1 MFLIIYD
8 VYEHGNE
15 EIIKNFE
22 ELLRINLNLIDMVLY
37 MIPLNLKVL
46 GYTITPNTN
55 GCGVEQKQLIKYM
68 VLQVRSNLQKLRE
81 IIKVNSSYP
90 EYTYTNYELGTNVF
104 IFCYMNIVIQD
115 NITEREKH
123 RLIKEKLKELKKTTH
138 KVNRYYT
145 KYIVKPQK
153 KKEHLTKH
161 YVTLNFNSVISGMVE
176 NKPTGTHTRTPEE
189 IPEGIEQETETIKR
203 SLK

>member
-1 MFLIIYD
+1 M
-8 VYEHGNE
+8 
-15 EIIKNFE
+15 
-22 ELLRINLNLIDMVLY
+22 
-37 MIPLNLKVL
+37 
-46 GYTITPNTN
+46 TPNNN
-55 GCGVEQKQLIKYM
+55 GCGVEQKQLIKDI

-90 EYTYTNYELGTNVF
+90 EYTYTNYEVGTNVF

-123 RLIKEKLKELKKTTH
+123 RLITEKVKELKKTTH

-153 KKEHLTKH
+153 KKKKKIRTKH
-161 YVTLNFNSVISGMVE
+161 YVTLNFNSVLSGINE
-176 NKPTGTHTRTPEE
+176 NRHNTGTRPITPERIEE
-189 IPEGIEQETETIKR
+189 IKEIETIKE
-203 SLK
+203 LIKW